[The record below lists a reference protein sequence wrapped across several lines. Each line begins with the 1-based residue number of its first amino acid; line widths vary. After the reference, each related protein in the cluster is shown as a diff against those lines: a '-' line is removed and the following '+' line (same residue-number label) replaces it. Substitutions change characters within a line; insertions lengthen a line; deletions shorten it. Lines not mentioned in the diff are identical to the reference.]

1 MPRYQ
6 IIVNPISGRGA
17 GLASIPTIRQNLDAL
32 GVEYT
37 ITQTERP
44 WHAAELTQQ
53 AVQDGYD
60 VVVSVGGDGT
70 ANEVINGLVL
80 AQKAGLGTAAMGVL
94 AVGRGND
101 FAYSMY
107 IPDGLEA
114 GCQALVHGQRK
125 KIDIGFVCGGD
136 YPNGRYFGNGV
147 GLGFDAVVGF
157 VAVKMTRLTGFA
169 SYIAAVAKTIFLY
182 FDAPTVKIETD
193 RETITLPALMV
204 SIMNGRRLGGG
215 FMIAPQGDNADGL
228 LDVCIVRQ
236 VSRGRVMTLIPH
248 FLKGTQASQPEV
260 SIIQAQRLEVTALKG
275 FLPCHGDGET
285 ICERGDKIRIELLPA
300 QIELICQ
307 PPKEK
312 E

>member
-6 IIVNPISGRGA
+6 IIVNPTSGRGA
-17 GLASIPTIRQNLDAL
+17 GLASIPAIRQNLDAMN
-32 GVEYT
+32 VDYT
-37 ITQTERP
+37 IVQTERP
-44 WHAAELTQQ
+44 WHGVELTQQ
-53 AVQDGYD
+53 AVRDGYA
-60 VVVSVGGDGT
+60 VVVGVGGDGT
-70 ANEVINGLVL
+70 ANEVINGLML
-80 AQKAGLGTAAMGVL
+80 AQNAGLGTAAMGIL

-107 IPDGLEA
+107 IPQGIEA

-125 KIDIGFVCGGD
+125 PIDIGFVHGGD
-136 YPNGRYFGNGV
+136 YPDGRYFGNGV
-147 GLGFDAVVGF
+147 GIGFDAVVGF

-182 FDAPTVKIETD
+182 FDAPTVKIESE
-193 RETITLPALMV
+193 RETLSLPALMV

-215 FMIAPQGDNADGL
+215 FMIAPQGSNADGL
-228 LDVCIVRQ
+228 LDVCIVQQ

-260 SIIQAQRLEVTALKG
+260 SFIQAQRLTVSAVKG
-275 FLPCHGDGET
+275 FLPVHADGET
-285 ICERGDKIRIELLPA
+285 ICEHSDKINIELLPR

-307 PPKEK
+307 PSQESA
-312 E
+312 

>member
-6 IIVNPISGRGA
+6 IIVNPTSGRGA
-17 GLASIPTIRQNLDAL
+17 GLASIPVIRQHLDAL

-37 ITQTERP
+37 IVQTERP

-53 AVQDGYD
+53 AVQDGFD
-60 VVVSVGGDGT
+60 VVVGVGGDGT

-107 IPDGLEA
+107 VPAGIEA
-114 GCQALVHGQRK
+114 GCKALVHGQRK
-125 KIDIGFVCGGD
+125 PIDIGFLSGGD

-147 GLGFDAVVGF
+147 GIGFDAVVGF

-169 SYIAAVAKTIFLY
+169 SYIAAAIKTIFLY
-182 FDAPTVKIETD
+182 FDAPTVKIESERQTL
-193 RETITLPALMV
+193 TLPALMV

-215 FMIAPQGDNADGL
+215 FMLAPQGDNADGL
-228 LDVCIVRQ
+228 MDVTIARQ
-236 VSRGRVMTLIPH
+236 VGRGRVFTLIPH
-248 FLKGTQASQPEV
+248 FLKGDQATQKE
-260 SIIQAQRLEVTALKG
+260 ILITQAQRLEISAVQGAL
-275 FLPCHGDGET
+275 PVHADGET
-285 ICERGDKIRIELLPA
+285 ICEHGEKISIQLLPK

-307 PPKEK
+307 PPQENA
-312 E
+312 

>member
-17 GLASIPTIRQNLDAL
+17 GLASVPTIRQNLDAL

-80 AQKAGLGTAAMGVL
+80 AQKAGLGSAAMGVL

-107 IPDGLEA
+107 IPDGLQA
-114 GCQALVHGQRK
+114 GCQTLVHGQRK

-193 RETITLPALMV
+193 REVFTLPALMV

-215 FMIAPQGDNADGL
+215 FMIAPQGNNADGL

-260 SIIQAQRLEVTALKG
+260 SISPGAAPRGNRAER
-275 FLPCHGDGET
+275 FLTLPRRWGD
-285 ICERGDKIRIELLPA
+285 DL
-300 QIELICQ
+300 
-307 PPKEK
+307 
-312 E
+312 